1 MARPREFD
9 LDQVL
14 DHSMNLFWDR
24 GYLATT
30 MSDVVEHTG
39 VSRASLYNTFGG
51 KHELFIAAVG
61 LYQREVHLELVG
73 MLNQQGS
80 PKAAIRRT
88 MRQVAADALDVA
100 GERGCLLT
108 NSAVELAAYDRE
120 VRDRVVESFDRLARA
135 FEHAVIRG
143 QECGEISPRRSARKV
158 ARFLVNAVH
167 GLAVIGKTKPS
178 RRAVQDIVD
187 LTLAVLD

>member
-9 LDQVL
+9 LDQVV
-14 DHSMNLFWDR
+14 DDSMNLFWDR

-61 LYQREVHLELVG
+61 RYQREVHLELVG

-88 MRQVAADALDVA
+88 MRQVAKDALDA

-120 VRDRVVESFDRLARA
+120 VRDRVAESFGWLERA
-135 FEHAVIRG
+135 FERAVIRG
-143 QECGEISPRRSARKV
+143 QECGEISPRQPARKV
-158 ARFLVNAVH
+158 GRFLVNAVR
-167 GLAVIGKTKPS
+167 GLVVIGKTKPS

-187 LTLAVLD
+187 LTLAALD